1 MRYEN
6 TSSALQPV
14 KPSNALNFSGGP
26 GALPENVLQQVQQA
40 ILEVPGM
47 GLSVLG
53 ISHRSDWFASVVEE
67 VEANIRTLLEL
78 ADGYSIVFLQGGA
91 TQQFSMVPMALL
103 RGKAQAAEYVQTG
116 YWSGKVVPLAQ
127 REGPVRVI
135 WSGETD
141 GYSRLPSD
149 HELTHSP
156 DAPYLHYVS
165 NETVEGLQFQRVLG
179 RDDVPRVC
187 DMSSD
192 FLSKPCEADRFD
204 LIYAHAQKNIGP
216 AGVTVV
222 VVRNALLARMSE
234 EMPPF
239 LNYREH
245 IEAHSNLNTPPVFS
259 IYVILLVTR
268 WLLNDIGGLAHMDT
282 INRRKA
288 SLLYSVLDASQGF
301 YRGRAAAADRSL
313 MNVSFNLRSREMEQ
327 RFHDEAI
334 QAGFSGL
341 TGHRAIGGVR
351 ASLYNGLTLA
361 AVEKLANFMTD
372 FQRRSKA

>member
-1 MRYEN
+1 
-6 TSSALQPV
+6 
-14 KPSNALNFSGGP
+14 
-26 GALPENVLQQVQQA
+26 
-40 ILEVPGM
+40 
-47 GLSVLG
+47 
-53 ISHRSDWFASVVEE
+53 
-67 VEANIRTLLEL
+67 
-78 ADGYSIVFLQGGA
+78 
-91 TQQFSMVPMALL
+91 
-103 RGKAQAAEYVQTG
+103 
-116 YWSGKVVPLAQ
+116 
-127 REGPVRVI
+127 
-135 WSGETD
+135 
-141 GYSRLPSD
+141 
-149 HELTHSP
+149 
-156 DAPYLHYVS
+156 
-165 NETVEGLQFQRVLG
+165 
-179 RDDVPRVC
+179 
-187 DMSSD
+187 MSSD

-222 VVRNALLARMSE
+222 VVRNALLARMSA

-245 IEAHSNLNTPPVFS
+245 INAHSNLNTPPVFS

-313 MNVSFNLRSREMEQ
+313 MNVSFNLPSPQMEQ

-341 TGHRAIGGVR
+341 AGHRAIGGVR